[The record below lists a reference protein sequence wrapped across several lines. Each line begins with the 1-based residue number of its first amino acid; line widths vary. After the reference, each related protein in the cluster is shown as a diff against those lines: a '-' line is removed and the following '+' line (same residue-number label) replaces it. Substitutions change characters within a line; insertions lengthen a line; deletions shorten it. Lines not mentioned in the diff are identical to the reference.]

1 MGLRKILLLIGFIV
15 YGFFTCANPALA
27 MSFSADFYGSD
38 GNNGRIYIDSN
49 KTRMETKEMISITR
63 FDKMLVWLLMPEEKI
78 YMEQS
83 LNPVET
89 NQKHLPSNDA
99 VTDEIERVFILHET
113 INGYAS
119 DNYKITI
126 SNQSSH
132 YEWISSDPGIMMSVK
147 TAAIDDSW
155 WNEYRNISLGV
166 PDSSLFEIPAGN
178 TKMNIPS
185 MGG

>member
-1 MGLRKILLLIGFIV
+1 MRLRKILLLIGFIV
-15 YGFFTCANPALA
+15 YGFLTFASPVSA

-38 GNNGRIYIDSN
+38 GQNGKIYIDSN

-63 FDKMLVWLLMPEEKI
+63 YDKMLVWLLMPEEKI

-89 NQKHLPSNDA
+89 SQKHLPSNEA

-119 DNYKITI
+119 DKYKITI
-126 SNQSSH
+126 NNQGSH
-132 YEWISSDPGIMMSVK
+132 YEWISSEPGIMMSVK

-155 WNEYRNISLGV
+155 WNEYRNISLAV
-166 PDSSLFEIPAGN
+166 PDSSLFELPSGY
-178 TKMNIPS
+178 TKMNLPTMS
-185 MGG
+185 G